1 MAGQVWNPETAG
13 GLKMYYAKLETWLC
27 EMVFVGDEHGISL
40 LHLCTEKNKRN
51 FAVSEDWI
59 ENSGFFK
66 DEILQIKEYLA
77 GERQNFDIKLN
88 PEGTEFQKKVW
99 RRLCQ
104 IPYGKTAKYKE
115 IALSIGNGDASRAV
129 GMANGKNPIPLIIPC
144 HRVVGS
150 DGKLTGYA
158 FGLGIKQKLISLEK
172 ENCNESSR

>member
-1 MAGQVWNPETAG
+1 METAG
-13 GLKMYYAKLETWLC
+13 GLIMYYAKFETWLC
-27 EMVFVGDEHGISL
+27 EMVFVGDDNGISL
-40 LHLCTEKNKRN
+40 LHLCTEENNRN
-51 FAVSEDWI
+51 FELPEDWI
-59 ENSGFFK
+59 ENRDFFK
-66 DEILQIKEYLA
+66 DEIIQIKEYLA

-99 RRLCQ
+99 RRLCK

-115 IALSIGNGDASRAV
+115 IALSIGDSNASRAV